1 MIILA
6 TIQPFPGIDIDSC
19 GVEAETTTAI
29 HHPTTKGILYP
40 SSDTPDK
47 LGDYADLPP
56 NYNLLIN
63 YTLST

>member
-6 TIQPFPGIDIDSC
+6 TIQPFPGIDSC

>member
-6 TIQPFPGIDIDSC
+6 TIQPFPGIDSC
-19 GVEAETTTAI
+19 GVEAKTTTAI
-29 HHPTTKGILYP
+29 YHYHPTTNVLYP
-40 SSDTPDK
+40 SSNTPDK

>member
-6 TIQPFPGIDIDSC
+6 TIQPFPGIDSC
-19 GVEAETTTAI
+19 GVEAKTTTAI